1 MPTVLH
7 KDGYRFFFY
16 PLDVANE
23 PPHVHVRKGGSESKF
38 WLDPVR
44 PARNIGFR
52 PHELVQI
59 ERLVKRHHDYLI
71 DCWLE
76 EKEKQ

>member
-1 MPTVLH
+1 MPTVLR
-7 KDGYRFFFY
+7 KEGYRFFFY
-16 PLDVANE
+16 PYDLANE

-52 PHELVQI
+52 PHELAMI
-59 ERLVKRHHDYLI
+59 ERLVKRYHDYLLG
-71 DCWLE
+71 CWRE